1 MDCSVIR
8 EAISARLDGE
18 ESGLADEL
26 CDAHLAG
33 CADCRAWAEAAAAL
47 RGAAGRAPRPDVALD
62 PALLAALTSPADPER
77 QRGVLSTLE
86 WRALLAVVAVVQVI
100 VAWPGVMLHDGH
112 ASVHIAHELTA
123 WDVGLPIGFLV
134 AVVWPARSWGML
146 PLASVLVACMAGI
159 SVLDAL
165 SGHALL
171 GREIVHLLQIAGL
184 GCLWALARRHGRPS
198 AVVRLA

>member
-1 MDCSVIR
+1 MDCSVFR

-18 ESGLADEL
+18 ESGLADEVF
-26 CDAHLAG
+26 DAHLAG
-33 CADCRAWAEAAAAL
+33 CADCRAWVEAAGAL
-47 RGAAGRAPRPDVALD
+47 RGAVGRAPRPELALD
-62 PALLAALTSPADPER
+62 PALLAALTSPADPDR
-77 QRGVLSTLE
+77 RGMLSTLE
-86 WRALLAVVAVVQVI
+86 WRGLLAVVAVAQVI
-100 VAWPGVMLHDGH
+100 AAWPGVMLHDGH
-112 ASVHIAHELTA
+112 ASVHLAHELTA

-146 PLASVLVACMAGI
+146 PLASVLVAFMCGI

-184 GCLWALARRHGRPS
+184 GCLWVLARRHRRPS
-198 AVVRLA
+198 VVVRLA